1 MQRKIIKFCALLLTG
16 VLCWLAGD
24 WFVSQGQ
31 IFPMLMHCLFT
42 TVLFCCLP
50 LVIFKQGDYRL
61 MGFVLEIILG
71 FMLFLWLY
79 LNGTAGIKVIS
90 DIAWAELLMFDAAC
104 ILAAGFGGALYYTSP
119 SHNKQY

>member
-1 MQRKIIKFCALLLTG
+1 MQKKIIKFCALQLTG

-24 WFVSQGQ
+24 WFVSQGR
-31 IFPMLMHCLFT
+31 IFPMLIHCLFT
-42 TVLFCCLP
+42 TVLFYCLP

-79 LNGTAGIKVIS
+79 FNARL
-90 DIAWAELLMFDAAC
+90 ELKLYP
-104 ILAAGFGGALYYTSP
+104 ILLGQSF
-119 SHNKQY
+119 